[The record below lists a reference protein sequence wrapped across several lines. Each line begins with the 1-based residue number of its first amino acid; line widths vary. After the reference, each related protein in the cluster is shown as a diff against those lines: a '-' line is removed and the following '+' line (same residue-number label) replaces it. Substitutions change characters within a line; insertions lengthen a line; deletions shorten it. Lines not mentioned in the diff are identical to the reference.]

1 MKVQLSSI
9 SGPTIAA
16 AIGSASVDLHFD
28 NQTTVHISDLRIFR
42 NQQGQLWVG
51 WPMLSVQGKLTQI
64 VSSSR
69 YVHTDVVAV
78 ALRVGQRLSAGE
90 DTSTLKGESYPP
102 YWRPATMKEIL
113 NRENEKLN

>member
-28 NQTTVHISDLRIFR
+28 NQTTLHISDLRIFR

-51 WPMLSVQGKLTQI
+51 WPMRSVHGKLTQI

-69 YVHTDVVAV
+69 YVHRLVEDVV
-78 ALRVGQRLSAGE
+78 L
-90 DTSTLKGESYPP
+90 
-102 YWRPATMKEIL
+102 PAFERWQAEQKE
-113 NRENEKLN
+113 RR

>member
-1 MKVQLSSI
+1 MKIQLSSV

-28 NQTTVHISDLRIFR
+28 NETVLHISDLRIFR

-51 WPMLSVQGKLTQI
+51 WPMRSVQGKLVQI

-69 YVHTDVVAV
+69 SVHRLVEDAV
-78 ALRVGQRLSAGE
+78 L
-90 DTSTLKGESYPP
+90 
-102 YWRPATMKEIL
+102 PAFERWQKEG
-113 NRENEKLN
+113 R